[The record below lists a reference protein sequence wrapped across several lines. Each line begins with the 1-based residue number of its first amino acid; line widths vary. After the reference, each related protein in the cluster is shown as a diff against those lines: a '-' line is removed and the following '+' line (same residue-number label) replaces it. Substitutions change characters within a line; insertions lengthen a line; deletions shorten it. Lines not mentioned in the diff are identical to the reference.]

1 MKVSLEKSVIYFF
14 IIAAILI
21 ILIALVIW
29 MKEFEQISI
38 KKGFMKHNGGLLFRV
53 ISEYESEFKTKINEN
68 HLNRAGI
75 THGGYIASII
85 DAGIGTGVHRAT
97 NDKVCVTIS
106 LDIKFIGST
115 KNGDEI
121 SGIVKIDKITNSL
134 VFASCKL
141 RSNDKIVA
149 TASGVWK
156 KTSYDFD

>member
-1 MKVSLEKSVIYFF
+1 
-14 IIAAILI
+14 
-21 ILIALVIW
+21 

-38 KKGFMKHNGGLLFRV
+38 KQGFMKHNGGLLFRM
-53 ISEYESEFKTKINEN
+53 ISEYESEFKVLINEN

-75 THGGYIASII
+75 THGGFIASII

-97 NDKVCVTIS
+97 NDSVCVTIS

-115 KNGDEI
+115 KKGDEI
-121 SGIVKIDKITNSL
+121 LGNVKIEKITNTL

-141 RSNDKIVA
+141 KSRDKIIA

-156 KTSYDFD
+156 KTSYKFD

>member
-1 MKVSLEKSVIYFF
+1 MKK
-14 IIAAILI
+14 
-21 ILIALVIW
+21 
-29 MKEFEQISI
+29 FEQISI
-38 KKGFMKHNGGLLFRV
+38 KKGFMKHNGGLLFRMV
-53 ISEYESEFKTKINEN
+53 SEYESEFKVLVNEN

-75 THGGYIASII
+75 THGGFIASII

-97 NDKVCVTIS
+97 NDNVCVTIS

-115 KNGDEI
+115 KKGDEI
-121 SGIVKIDKITNSL
+121 LGNVKIEKITNTL

-141 RSNDKIVA
+141 KSRDKIIA

>member
-1 MKVSLEKSVIYFF
+1 MEKIQLIQDLMKMKG
-14 IIAAILI
+14 I
-21 ILIALVIW
+21 ILHGGHGTRLRPLTHTGPKQLLPIANKP
-29 MKEFEQISI
+29 M
-38 KKGFMKHNGGLLFRV
+38 
-53 ISEYESEFKTKINEN
+53 SEYCLE
-68 HLNRAGI
+68 
-75 THGGYIASII
+75 SII

-121 SGIVKIDKITNSL
+121 SGIVKIEKITNSL

>member
-1 MKVSLEKSVIYFF
+1 
-14 IIAAILI
+14 
-21 ILIALVIW
+21 

-38 KKGFMKHNGGLLFRV
+38 KQGFMKHNGGLLFRMV
-53 ISEYESEFKTKINEN
+53 SEYESEFKVLVNEN

-75 THGGYIASII
+75 THGGFIASII

-97 NDKVCVTIS
+97 NDNVCVTIS

-115 KNGDEI
+115 KKGDEI
-121 SGIVKIDKITNSL
+121 LGNVKIEKITNTL

-141 RSNDKIVA
+141 KSRDKIIA

-156 KTSYDFD
+156 KTSYKFD

>member
-1 MKVSLEKSVIYFF
+1 
-14 IIAAILI
+14 
-21 ILIALVIW
+21 

-38 KKGFMKHNGGLLFRV
+38 KQGFMKHNGGLLFRM
-53 ISEYESEFKTKINEN
+53 ISEYESEFKVLVNEN

-75 THGGYIASII
+75 THGGFIASII

-97 NDKVCVTIS
+97 NDNVCVTIS

-115 KNGDEI
+115 KKGDEI
-121 SGIVKIDKITNSL
+121 LGNVKIEKITNTL

-141 RSNDKIVA
+141 KSRDKIIA

-156 KTSYDFD
+156 KTTYKFD

>member
-1 MKVSLEKSVIYFF
+1 
-14 IIAAILI
+14 
-21 ILIALVIW
+21 

-38 KKGFMKHNGGLLFRV
+38 KQGFMKHNGGLLFRM
-53 ISEYESEFKTKINEN
+53 ISEYESEFKVLINEN

-75 THGGYIASII
+75 THGGFIASII

-97 NDKVCVTIS
+97 NDNVCVTIS

-115 KNGDEI
+115 KKGDEI
-121 SGIVKIDKITNSL
+121 LGNVKIEKITNTL

-141 RSNDKIVA
+141 KSRDKIIA

-156 KTSYDFD
+156 KTTYKFD

>member
-1 MKVSLEKSVIYFF
+1 
-14 IIAAILI
+14 
-21 ILIALVIW
+21 

-38 KKGFMKHNGGLLFRV
+38 KQGFMKHNGGLLFRMV
-53 ISEYESEFKTKINEN
+53 SEYESEFKVLINEN

-75 THGGYIASII
+75 THGGFIASII

-97 NDKVCVTIS
+97 NNNVCVTIS

-115 KNGDEI
+115 KKGDEI
-121 SGIVKIDKITNSL
+121 LGNVKIEKITNTL

-141 RSNDKIVA
+141 KSRDKIIA

-156 KTSYDFD
+156 KTSYKFD